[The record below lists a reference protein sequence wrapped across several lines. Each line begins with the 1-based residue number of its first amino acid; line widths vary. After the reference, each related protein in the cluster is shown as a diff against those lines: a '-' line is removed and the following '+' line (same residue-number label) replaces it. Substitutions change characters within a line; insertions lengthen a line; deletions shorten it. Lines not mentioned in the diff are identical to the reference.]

1 MKHSSFL
8 MILAATAAL
17 TLTSCSDSLMKPI
30 DKDVKGS
37 MDQGTQY
44 LQNLRELAPVTDARQ
59 GTVKRVDQ
67 TWVPVTRVESTRPA
81 EVEAKLSRNVTVNR
95 EFTTIQ
101 SAVQYITA
109 LTGESAYV
117 TLPSKATSSSSS
129 SDTGTVSTTTSASSS
144 SSDLSETG
152 APIIYDGPLSGF
164 LDQVAG
170 QFGLFWDWE
179 YQGINFFK
187 TKTQTF
193 RLATLP
199 GDSSLSSSV
208 ASKSGS
214 SGGSGS
220 SSSGSGG
227 ASMSPNS
234 ELEASINFSEISVWK
249 DIESSLKTMLSPD
262 GKLAVTP
269 ATGVITVDDT
279 PLVLQRVSR
288 FIDAQNVALSRQVVI
303 NVRVMAVD
311 VSNDHQY
318 GIDWGLAYNNVASNF
333 GVSLNSVF
341 AGTVTENP
349 NSLAFN
355 ILSRGPW
362 SNSEAIINA
371 LSMQGKVSQITSA
384 SIVTLNNQVAP
395 IQVGR
400 EISYIASSSTLAAT
414 DNSPP
419 VTTYDVEKLQTGFS
433 MSVLP
438 HILDQQRLMLQYS
451 GDISSLIRFTDVSDG
466 DVTLRNPEVDTRSF
480 LQRVTMNS
488 GETLVVN
495 GFEQFSMQGSTQ
507 GTGASRLMLLG
518 GGSET
523 KQLRRVIVVIIQP
536 LISGT

>member
-1 MKHSSFL
+1 MTYKPL
-8 MILAATAAL
+8 LTIVAAIMTIG
-17 TLTSCSDSLMKPI
+17 LTSCSDALMSPV
-30 DKDVKGS
+30 DKDVKGAMAQS
-37 MDQGTQY
+37 TQY
-44 LQNLRELAPVTDARQ
+44 LDNIRQFTPVSDAMH

-67 TWVPVTRVESTRPA
+67 TWVPVTRVESKRPA
-81 EVEAKLSRNVTVNR
+81 DIESKLARTVTVNR
-95 EFTTIQ
+95 NFANIQ
-101 SAVQYITA
+101 EAAQYVTS
-109 LTGESAYV
+109 LTGVNAHV
-117 TLPSKATSSSSS
+117 TMPSKGSSGSGDGAESTTTTTSSVTSSSSQN
-129 SDTGTVSTTTSASSS
+129 TP
-144 SSDLSETG
+144 ETQT
-152 APIIYDGPLSGF
+152 PIIYDGPLSGM
-164 LDQVAG
+164 LDQIAG

-179 YQGINFFK
+179 YNGINFFK

-199 GDSSLSSSV
+199 GDSSLTSSV
-208 ASKSGS
+208 ASKSG
-214 SGGSGS
+214 GGSSS
-220 SSSGSGG
+220 SSSGSG
-227 ASMSPNS
+227 SNMSSDS
-234 ELEASINFSEISVWK
+234 ELEARVNFSEISVWK

-279 PLVLQRVSR
+279 PLVLERVTR

-333 GVSLNSVF
+333 GVSVDSVF

-349 NSLAFN
+349 NSLTFN

-384 SIVTLNNQVAP
+384 SIVTLNNQLAP
-395 IQVGR
+395 IQVGK

-419 VTTYDVEKLQTGFS
+419 VTTYDTEKLKTGFS
-433 MSVLP
+433 MNVLP
-438 HILDQQRLMLQYS
+438 HILDQQRLMLQYA
-451 GDISSLIRFTDVSDG
+451 GDISSLIRFTEVSDG

-480 LQRVTMNS
+480 LQRVMMNS

-507 GTGASRLMLLG
+507 GTGASRFMLLG
-518 GGSET
+518 GGAET

-536 LISGT
+536 IISGT

>member
-1 MKHSSFL
+1 MTYTPL
-8 MILAATAAL
+8 LTVVAAIMTIG
-17 TLTSCSDSLMKPI
+17 LTSCSDALMSPV
-30 DKDVKGS
+30 DKDVKGAMAQS
-37 MDQGTQY
+37 TQY
-44 LQNLRELAPVTDARQ
+44 LDNIRQFTPVSDALH

-67 TWVPVTRVESTRPA
+67 TWVPVTRVESKRPA
-81 EVEAKLSRNVTVNR
+81 DIETKLARTVTVNR
-95 EFTTIQ
+95 NFATIQ
-101 SAVQYITA
+101 EAAQYVTS
-109 LTGESAYV
+109 LTGVNAHV
-117 TLPSKATSSSSS
+117 TMPSKGSSGSEGGTESTTETTSSATSSSSEN
-129 SDTGTVSTTTSASSS
+129 TP
-144 SSDLSETG
+144 ETQT
-152 APIIYDGPLSGF
+152 PIIYDGPLSGM
-164 LDQVAG
+164 LDQIAG

-179 YQGINFFK
+179 YNGINFFK
-187 TKTQTF
+187 TKTQTV

-199 GDSSLSSSV
+199 GDSSLTSSV
-208 ASKSGS
+208 ASKSG
-214 SGGSGS
+214 GGSSS
-220 SSSGSGG
+220 SSSGSE
-227 ASMSPNS
+227 SNMSSDS
-234 ELEASINFSEISVWK
+234 ELEARVNFSEISVWK

-279 PLVLQRVSR
+279 PLVLERVTR

-333 GVSLNSVF
+333 GVSVDSVF

-349 NSLAFN
+349 NSLTFN

-384 SIVTLNNQVAP
+384 SIVTLNNQLAP
-395 IQVGR
+395 IQVGK

-419 VTTYDVEKLQTGFS
+419 VTTYDTEKLKTGFS
-433 MSVLP
+433 MNVLP
-438 HILDQQRLMLQYS
+438 HILDQQRLMLQYA
-451 GDISSLIRFTDVSDG
+451 GDISSLIRFTEVSDG

-480 LQRVTMNS
+480 LQRVMMNS

-507 GTGASRLMLLG
+507 GTGASRFMLLG
-518 GGSET
+518 GGAET

-536 LISGT
+536 IISGT